1 MAANGGALFKK
12 NIILQ
17 IAYQLLNTCLP
28 LITAPYLA
36 RTLGPEGL
44 GIFSYTMSVVS
55 YFTLLAMMGTI
66 NYGTRYIASVKND
79 TSKVNRIF
87 WEIYCL
93 QVLFSLGAVFLYIIY
108 LFFFCKEN
116 QLIGFIQCISII
128 NCFLDISWLFFGLEN
143 FKFTVY
149 SGFAIRVFTV
159 ICILAFVNT
168 TDDLPIYTFI
178 MLFCTTLTQLI
189 LWSHAKNI
197 LHVVSIKWTDV
208 KRHIYPNLILF
219 IPLLAMSVYHS
230 MDKTML
236 GILSTYLQ
244 SGYYYNVDKVVNIP
258 LGIIVGIGTVM
269 LPRMSDLLSSN
280 HFKEAKEEFEFSLE
294 MIVFLSVAM
303 SFGISSIAKEF
314 VPIFFGPG
322 YDDCV
327 LLCII
332 LSPVLIIKGISN
344 TIRVQYLIPM
354 KKEHIFIESVVI
366 GAIINLILDLTLI
379 PACGALGAIVGTLF
393 AELAACIW
401 QIFLLR
407 TEISIFSL
415 CKNGGAYVLAG
426 MVMYIGVRLFS
437 TSIEM
442 NEWKIIFEVPLGGS
456 IYLIICLLYWQFY
469 RKSLFVKIKDFI
481 HV

>member
-17 IAYQLLNTCLP
+17 IAYQVLNTCLP

-55 YFTLLAMMGTI
+55 YFTMLAMMGTI

-116 QLIGFIQCISII
+116 QLIAFIQCISII

-168 TDDLPIYTFI
+168 RDDLPIYTFI

-236 GILSTYLQ
+236 GVLSTYLQ

-366 GAIINLILDLTLI
+366 GAIVNLILDLALI
-379 PACGALGAIVGTLF
+379 PTCGALGAIVGTLF

-456 IYLIICLLYWQFY
+456 IYSIICLLYWQFY